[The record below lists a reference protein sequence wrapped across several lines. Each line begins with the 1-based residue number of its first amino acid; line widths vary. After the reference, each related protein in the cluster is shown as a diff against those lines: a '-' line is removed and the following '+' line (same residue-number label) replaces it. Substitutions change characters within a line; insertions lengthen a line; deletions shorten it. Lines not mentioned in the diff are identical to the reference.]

1 MERVTV
7 FCFLASFVVALGADV
22 WHQFRRAPILRLI
35 SLGFGV
41 AGVLA
46 QTIYLGVQRP
56 PLAGQAGWMISLSW
70 VLAIFYLFGAI
81 HHSRIAWGVFVL
93 PLVLVLGGLG
103 ALYQQTPRGSG
114 WPLEKL
120 FSFQSAHQWLL
131 FMAAVGLCVGF
142 IASLMYLLQSRQ
154 LRAKT
159 PPSRAWK
166 LLSLERLEMMN
177 RRAIFLAFPL
187 LTLGMLLGLIL
198 MMRSHPSEWTD
209 PRVLASGVLWVTFAV
224 MLYLRLAR
232 QARGRRVAVLTIVT
246 FGLLLFCLVLAHPV
260 GTGGGR

>member
-1 MERVTV
+1 
-7 FCFLASFVVALGADV
+7 
-22 WHQFRRAPILRLI
+22 
-35 SLGFGV
+35 
-41 AGVLA
+41 
-46 QTIYLGVQRP
+46 
-56 PLAGQAGWMISLSW
+56 
-70 VLAIFYLFGAI
+70 
-81 HHSRIAWGVFVL
+81 
-93 PLVLVLGGLG
+93 VLGGVG
-103 ALYQQTPRGSG
+103 ALYQKTPRGSG

-131 FMAAVGLCVGF
+131 FLSAVGLCVGF
-142 IASLMYLLQSRQ
+142 IASLMYLLQSQQ

-166 LLSLERLEMMN
+166 LLSLERLEAMN

-198 MMRSHPSEWTD
+198 MTRAHPRGWTD
-209 PRVLASGVLWVTFAV
+209 PRVVASAVLWLTFAV
-224 MLYLRLAR
+224 VLYLRLAR

-246 FGLLLFCLVLAHPV
+246 FGLLLFCLVLAHPI